1 MSFLNKQLARS
12 IYNYEV
18 IFHGPFLLTA
28 FALYGFIP
36 KAVVFW
42 YVYGLA
48 CVSLIFAVNGLNK
61 FFHGITTHIYEPS
74 TRHFR
79 EAIVDT
85 CLNAIDLLLKFLTCY
100 AFITKVILH
109 SGAIATASAVR
120 YSGQFTTI
128 QSLYQTGL
136 PLVFTHLHRF
146 LLEGKARPL
155 SRTLSRPV
163 TSNIV
168 GAFFVGL
175 SLLLEQPLLMAF
187 GSLLYFSVGIF
198 MFLDVVHHMLLLEHN
213 IREATP
219 RLILGAPSSMVTKVA
234 WRITLLTVH
243 MLSLV
248 SWAVV
253 SYLSLQYFLLAIPS
267 VLGVTLPSLYSKML
281 LSSLMSM
288 GSKPIYITASCVF
301 ISECVRCF
309 LNEKS
314 DYDPN
319 HLDVMHSKRN
329 KVYSYQLVEPDN
341 KSQSKNKP
349 VDKIEAQAIIKESK
363 NEIATGMATVTA

>member
-1 MSFLNKQLARS
+1 MSFLNKQLSRS

-28 FALYGFIP
+28 FALYAFVP

-48 CVSLIFAVNGLNK
+48 CISLIFAINGLNK

-85 CLNAIDLLLKFLTCY
+85 CLNVIDFLLKFITCY

-109 SGAIATASAVR
+109 SGAIATASAAR
-120 YSGQFTTI
+120 YSSQFSSI
-128 QSLYQTGL
+128 QGLYQTGL

-146 LLEGKARPL
+146 LLEGRARPL

-175 SLLLEQPLLMAF
+175 SLFLEQPLFMAF

-213 IREATP
+213 IREASP
-219 RLILGAPSSMVTKVA
+219 RLILGEPSSMVTKVA
-234 WRITLLTVH
+234 WRITLLIAH
-243 MLSLV
+243 LLSLV
-248 SWAVV
+248 SWSAVT
-253 SYLSLQYFLLAIPS
+253 YLSLQYFLHSIPS
-267 VLGVTLPSLYSKML
+267 VLGITLPSLYSKML
-281 LSSLMSM
+281 FSNLMSM
-288 GSKPIYITASCVF
+288 GSKPIYIIASCVF
-301 ISECVRCF
+301 TSECVRCF

-319 HLDVMHSKRN
+319 HLDVMHRKRN
-329 KVYSYQLVEPDN
+329 KVYSYQLVGPDN
-341 KSQSKNKP
+341 KPQSKNKP
-349 VDKIEAQAIIKESK
+349 VDEIEAQASTEKHTNAISAEM
-363 NEIATGMATVTA
+363 TTVTA